1 MKPAL
6 TQKQAFELLTA
17 FAEKHDALIVA
28 DIGSQSLWLKAVKD
42 RVQNLYLS
50 GPMGQASSV
59 ALGVAVAHKDRLVI
73 AACGDGALGMNMTS
87 LATISYMALPN
98 LMVAVL
104 DNGVYEFTKGL
115 PTPTLGVQWADVP
128 KTFPGFKKTFDIK
141 DLSEIKDPMTG
152 PYFIHA
158 PIQPGELPPGPGIPA
173 TVVHERFK
181 NYMKTGS
188 GSALANTPAGNKP
201 QSC

>member
-1 MKPAL
+1 MTPL
-6 TQKQAFELLTA
+6 LSQRQAFELLTA

-59 ALGVAVAHKDRLVI
+59 ALGVAAARKDRLVI

-87 LATISYMALPN
+87 LATISYAAPKN
-98 LMVAVL
+98 LIVAVL

-115 PTPTLGVQWADVP
+115 PTPTLGVNWADVP
-128 KTFPGFKKTFDIK
+128 AAFPGFKQTFAVGELDK
-141 DLSEIKDPMTG
+141 VADPMTG

-158 PIQPGELPPGPGIPA
+158 AIKPGELPPGPGLPA
-173 TVVHERFK
+173 VIAHDRFK
-181 NYMKTGS
+181 SYLTGAAKTVS
-188 GSALANTPAGNKP
+188 NP
-201 QSC
+201 QQC

>member
-6 TQKQAFELLTA
+6 TQRQAFELMTV
-17 FAEKHDALIVA
+17 FADKHDALIVA

-59 ALGVAVAHKDRLVI
+59 ALGVAAAHKDRLVI

-98 LMVAVL
+98 LMVAVM

-115 PTPTLGVQWADVP
+115 PTPTLGVGWAQVHQ
-128 KTFPGFKKTFDIK
+128 TFPGFKKTFDIK
-141 DLSEIKDPMTG
+141 ELDGLKDPMSGG

-158 PIQPGELPPGPGIPA
+158 PITPGPLPPGPGLPA
-173 TVVHERFK
+173 VMAHERFK
-181 NYMKTGS
+181 TYLSSTKQAMTE
-188 GSALANTPAGNKP
+188 
-201 QSC
+201 QQC